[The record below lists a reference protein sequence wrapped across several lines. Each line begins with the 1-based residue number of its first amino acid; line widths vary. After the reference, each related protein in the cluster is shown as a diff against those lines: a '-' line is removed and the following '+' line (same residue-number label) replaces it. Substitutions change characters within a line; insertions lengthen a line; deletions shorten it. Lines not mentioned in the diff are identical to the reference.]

1 MVAEEEVLAEEEDGE
16 GDTMKAVGEVEDM
29 EVGKVAMM
37 METTEIIEDTT
48 EMMEVKVG
56 IQSLAISNV
65 NKCKTIKY

>member
-1 MVAEEEVLAEEEDGE
+1 M
-16 GDTMKAVGEVEDM
+16 
-29 EVGKVAMM
+29 AMM

-65 NKCKTIKY
+65 NKCKTKKY